1 MDNLEVMAQM
11 IMSPMQL
18 LWAKFS
24 SMIPN
29 ITAAIVMLVIG
40 YFLARLARLIV
51 RKSLQKLEI
60 DTLAE
65 RLKINKTLNTMNI
78 TRPVSDLFGVLVFL
92 FIMLAFILSAVEALG
107 FDRVSA
113 SIDQLLF
120 YLPKVFSAALVLM
133 AGLFIADMVRSG
145 SRNAAEGVGLEYAP
159 ALSKVLYGLV
169 TVITV
174 MLAIDQL
181 EIEIM
186 LLNELIGIVL
196 ISVGIAVSLS
206 LGLGSRELSRH
217 IVSGVY
223 VRDIYQSGDSI
234 EIDGKKGTL
243 VEVGTVK
250 SLIELTNGSFM
261 SLSNESL
268 LNQVVVIH
276 KGK

>member
-1 MDNLEVMAQM
+1 MDNLEMMAQM

-40 YFLARLARLIV
+40 YLLARLARLIV
-51 RKSLQKLEI
+51 RKALQKLEI
-60 DTLAE
+60 DALAE
-65 RLKINKTLNTMNI
+65 RLKIKSTLNTMNI

-196 ISVGIAVSLS
+196 ISVGVAVSLS

-223 VRDIYQSGDSI
+223 VRDIYQSGDRI

-250 SLIELTNGSFM
+250 SLIELSNGSFI

>member
-1 MDNLEVMAQM
+1 MDNLEAMAQM

-29 ITAAIVMLVIG
+29 LIAAIVILVVG
-40 YFLARLARLIV
+40 YLLAKLTRLIV
-51 RKSLQKLEI
+51 RKALEKLEI
-60 DTLAE
+60 NALAE
-65 RLKINKTLNTMNI
+65 RLNISQSLQSMNI
-78 TRPVSDLFGVLVFL
+78 TKPVSDLFGMLVFL
-92 FIMLAFILSAVEALG
+92 FVMLAFILSAVETLG
-107 FDRVSA
+107 FERVSA

-120 YLPKVFSAALVLM
+120 YLPKVFGAAVVLM
-133 AGLFIADMVRSG
+133 AGLFIADLVRTG
-145 SRNAAEGVGLEYAP
+145 VRNTAENIGLDYAP
-159 ALSKVLYGLV
+159 ALSKVLFGLV
-169 TVITV
+169 VIITV

-181 EIEIM
+181 EIEIL

-196 ISVGIAVSLS
+196 ISVGVAVALS

-223 VRDIYQSGDSI
+223 VRDIYQPGDVI
-234 EIDGKKGTL
+234 EVDGNKGTL

-250 SLIELTNGSFM
+250 SLLELENGAKISF
-261 SLSNESL
+261 SNESL

-276 KGK
+276 KEK